1 MTVSEEADV
10 QRIQVDGRYHVWTR
24 RVGHGPITLLL
35 LHGGP
40 GCTHEYFECFE
51 RWLSP
56 DAYTFYYY
64 DQLGSFYSDQPD
76 DPSLWTVER
85 FREEVEQVRAA
96 LGLEDFYLFGNSWGG
111 MLGIEYAL
119 KYQQHLK
126 GLIVSN
132 MTASIGSYMTYIN
145 ALRERLSPEEVEVM
159 RRHEAAGDL
168 DAPEYQAPLMKLYN
182 QHICRVVPWP
192 EPVQRMFG
200 HLAAPVYNT
209 MQGPNEFM
217 VTGNFKDWDR
227 WADLHR
233 ITVPTLLSVGRHDT
247 MRPEDIEEM
256 GRRIPNSRVSI
267 CENGS
272 HLSMWDDADTYFTAL
287 QAFLHDVE
295 QGTFQA
301 TPPR

>member
-1 MTVSEEADV
+1 MTGSEEANV
-10 QRIQVDGRYHVWTR
+10 QRISVDQRYTVYTR
-24 RVGHGPITLLL
+24 KVGHGPITLLL

-51 RWLSP
+51 QWLSP
-56 DAYTFYYY
+56 DEYTFYYY
-64 DQLGSFYSDQPD
+64 DQLGSYYSDQPD
-76 DPSLWTVER
+76 DASLWTVER

-96 LGLEDFYLFGNSWGG
+96 LGLEQFYLFGNSWGG
-111 MLGIEYAL
+111 MLGLEYAL

-132 MTASIGSYMTYIN
+132 MTASIASYLTYLGE
-145 ALRERLSPEEVEVM
+145 LRGRMAPEDVQTM
-159 RRHEAAGDL
+159 LRHEEAGTL
-168 DAPEYQAPLMKLYN
+168 DHPEYTELLTQLYN

-200 HLAAPVYNT
+200 HLATPVYNT
-209 MQGPNEFM
+209 MQGANEFV
-217 VTGNFKDWDR
+217 VTGTFKDWDR

-256 GRRIPNSRVSI
+256 GRRMPNSRVSI
-267 CENGS
+267 CEAGS
-272 HLSMWDDADTYFTAL
+272 HLSMWDDPQTYFDAL
-287 QAFLHDVE
+287 KRFLADVE
-295 QGTFQA
+295 AGSFA
-301 TPPR
+301 VSLV